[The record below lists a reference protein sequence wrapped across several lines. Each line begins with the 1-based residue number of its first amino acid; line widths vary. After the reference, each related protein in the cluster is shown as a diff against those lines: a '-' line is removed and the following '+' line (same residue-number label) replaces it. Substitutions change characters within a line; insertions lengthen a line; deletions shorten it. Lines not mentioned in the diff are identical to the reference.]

1 VNKKTGNE
9 AELGMFQNQ
18 SIKFFILLVIA
29 MVSWGFAWPSAK
41 SIVGTEPPIVIV
53 FWRFLAT
60 AISLV
65 PVLILRRESIVL
77 PDKKDLLQVA
87 IGAVLYTIYNQF
99 FLLGLSQGLAGA
111 GGVLVTTMNPIFTYI
126 LVHTFQKKLPSGK
139 EFIGLFIGLTGGF
152 LLLKIWEGDWT
163 MLFQSGNVYFL
174 LCAFSWA
181 VLSMNSHSTG
191 QRMSPMVYSFYVFS
205 IGTVFDLFLAFPY
218 DLSGVM
224 DNDWNFWL
232 QLFYLSV
239 ISTTFG
245 TTVYFYASSRLGSRT
260 ASSFIFLVPVT
271 ALLGSWIFL
280 GEEPKLSTLL
290 GGVFA
295 ISSVIILNRTQV
307 KKEEVLAIEEEL
319 EVPN

>member
-1 VNKKTGNE
+1 
-9 AELGMFQNQ
+9 MFQNQ

-60 AISLV
+60 ALSLV
-65 PVLILRRESIVL
+65 PVLILRKESIAL
-77 PDKKDLLQVA
+77 PDKKGLLQVA

-126 LVHTFQKKLPSGK
+126 LVHTFQRKLPSAK
-139 EFIGLFIGLTGGF
+139 EFIGLFIGLAGGF

-163 MLFQSGNVYFL
+163 LLFQSGNVYFL

-181 VLSMNSHSTG
+181 ILSMNSHSTG

-205 IGTVFDLFLAFPY
+205 IGTVLDLFLAFPY
-218 DLSGVM
+218 DLGGVM
-224 DNDWNFWL
+224 DNDWNFWV
-232 QLFYLSV
+232 QLLYLSV

-290 GGVFA
+290 GGLFA
-295 ISSVIILNRTQV
+295 VSSVIILNRTQG
-307 KKEEVLAIEEEL
+307 KKEEVSAAEEEL